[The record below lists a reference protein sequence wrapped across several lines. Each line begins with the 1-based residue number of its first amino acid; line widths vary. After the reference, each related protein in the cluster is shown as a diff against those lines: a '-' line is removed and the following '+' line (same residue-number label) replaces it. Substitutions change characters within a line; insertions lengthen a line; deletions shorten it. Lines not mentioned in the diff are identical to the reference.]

1 MASGEVPVSSKWVH
15 NSRRRSSRST
25 RLGMCAPA
33 TMRSMNAATVSR
45 SSMGLT
51 ENGAHR
57 RRNADPLPPFR
68 CRPAA
73 TLGCEAVV
81 LASPAGRALAPRRLE
96 QTRALHLVKRW
107 VDRPFLQLERL
118 RAAELRFLHDLV
130 AIHRALGQ
138 EAQDQ
143 DPDRASQELAIVLH
157 TRHLLSCWA
166 RYHTLVSKTTGLESR
181 RRWT

>member
-1 MASGEVPVSSKWVH
+1 MRYTRRNDSVTIASAPNRRSAARVASGEVPVSSKWVH
-15 NSRRRSSRST
+15 NSRRRSSRSA

-33 TMRSMNAATVSR
+33 TMRSMNAASVSR

-73 TLGCEAVV
+73 TLCRQRVV
-81 LASPAGRALAPRRLE
+81 LAGATRRAFTPRRFE
-96 QTRALHLVKRW
+96 QTRALHLMQCG
-107 VDRPFLQLERL
+107 VDGPFLQLERPC
-118 RAAELRFLHDLV
+118 AAELRFLHDFV
-130 AIHRALGQ
+130 TIHRALGQ

-143 DPDRASQELAIVLH
+143 DPDGAGQELAVVIH
-157 TRHLLSCWA
+157 TRLLS
-166 RYHTLVSKTTGLESR
+166 
-181 RRWT
+181 